1 MSEFAKKLL
10 RKNSLRKECSEL
22 DGETISKVI
31 VDLNEILIAKQEAEA
46 AELAEQQAKQ
56 DKIEAIKAQMEEL
69 DMKPYQLL
77 NMIAA
82 MEKKKPA
89 SKAKYRLTDD
99 KGEMYEWSGR
109 GRTPL
114 VFQQRIDAGA
124 SKDDFLIKD

>member
-10 RKNSLRKECSEL
+10 SKNSLRKGCSEL

-69 DMKPYQLL
+69 DMKPYQLF
-77 NMIAA
+77 NMIAE

-89 SKAKYRLTDD
+89 SKAKYRLIDEAG
-99 KGEMYEWSGR
+99 KVHEWSGR

>member
-22 DGETISKVI
+22 DSATISKVL
-31 VDLNEILIAKQEAEA
+31 VELNEILIAKQEAEA
-46 AELAEQQAKQ
+46 AELVEQQAKLE
-56 DKIEAIKAQMEEL
+56 KIEAIKALMEEL

-77 NMIAA
+77 KMIASL
-82 MEKKKPA
+82 EKKKPA
-89 SKAKYRLTDD
+89 VKAKYRFVDD
-99 KGEMYEWSGR
+99 KGEMHEWSGR

-114 VFQQRIDAGA
+114 AFQQRIDAGA

>member
-22 DGETISKVI
+22 DSATISKVL
-31 VDLNEILIAKQEAEA
+31 VELNEILIAKQEAEA
-46 AELAEQQAKQ
+46 AELAEQQAKL
-56 DKIEAIKAQMEEL
+56 DKIEAIKALMEEL

-77 NMIAA
+77 KMIAA

-89 SKAKYRLTDD
+89 IKAKYRLTDD
-99 KGEMYEWSGR
+99 KGEIYEWSGR

-114 VFQQRIDAGA
+114 AFQQRIDAGA